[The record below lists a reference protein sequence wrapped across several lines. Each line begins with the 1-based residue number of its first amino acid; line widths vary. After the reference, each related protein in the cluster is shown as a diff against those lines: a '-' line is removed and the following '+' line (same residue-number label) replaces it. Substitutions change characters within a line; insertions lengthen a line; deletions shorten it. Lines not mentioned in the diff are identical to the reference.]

1 METSTHCK
9 KTSKVVILDFDGTV
23 ADTMPVLE
31 EIAVKLIT
39 KNYGKDRETARKE
52 YIWTTGLP
60 FWQQLEILFPNN
72 PLNNEIAAKFEE
84 EKRNRFFDQPLFDD
98 AVETIEQLRQN
109 FFVCV
114 SSSTLQPLVEQYCRE
129 NKLIVDCILGYR
141 PGFEKGKDHFDY
153 IVEKFSSTYSDLV
166 YVGDSLKDAE
176 RAQHNNVAFIGKV
189 GLFSKQEFQD
199 LGNIPTITS
208 LKELLIWSW
217 NNKRGKDR

>member
-1 METSTHCK
+1 M
-9 KTSKVVILDFDGTV
+9 LDFDGTV

-52 YIWTTGLP
+52 YIRTTGLP
-60 FWQQLEILFPNN
+60 FWQQLELLFPNN
-72 PLNNEIAAKFEE
+72 PLNYEIAARFEE
-84 EKRNRFFDQPLFDD
+84 EKKNRFFDQPLFDD

-109 FFVCV
+109 FIVCV
-114 SSSTLQPLVEQYCRE
+114 SSSTLQPLVEQYCQV
-129 NKLIVDCILGYR
+129 NKLIIDCILGYR

-153 IVEKFSSTYSDLV
+153 IIKKFDLTYSDLV

-176 RAQHNNVAFIGKV
+176 RAQHNNVVFVGKV
-189 GLFSKQEFQD
+189 GLFSKQEFQE

-208 LKELLIWSW
+208 LKELLLLSW
-217 NNKRGKDR
+217 YNMREETR